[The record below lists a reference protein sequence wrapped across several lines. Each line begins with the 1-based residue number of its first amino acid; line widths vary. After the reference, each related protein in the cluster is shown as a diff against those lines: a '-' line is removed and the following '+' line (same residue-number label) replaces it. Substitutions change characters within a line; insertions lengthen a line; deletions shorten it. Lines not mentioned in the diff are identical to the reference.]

1 MFVVKTLA
9 DRGTLIEQC
18 PLLGSENQLL
28 RTVLE
33 AQVLSAA
40 AEDIFIM
47 IDLNDVGGWKLC
59 QNFLGPRMVPNRFF
73 YIDM

>member
-47 IDLNDVGGWKLC
+47 IDLNDVGG
-59 QNFLGPRMVPNRFF
+59 
-73 YIDM
+73 